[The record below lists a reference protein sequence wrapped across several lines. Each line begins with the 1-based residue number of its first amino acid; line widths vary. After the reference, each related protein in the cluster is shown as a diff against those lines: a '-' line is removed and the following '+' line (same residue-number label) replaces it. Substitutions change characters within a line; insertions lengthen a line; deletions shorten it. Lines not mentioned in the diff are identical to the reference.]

1 MKYATTFIALI
12 ICFGSYAQ
20 SEKGMAA
27 YHKNAAICG
36 GIDSILARKGKWK
49 RVEDAYAFPDKT
61 LAKNQYKFVSSRI
74 DSIFSVYKEAI
85 TDMRGY
91 EPKWYRGM
99 RGDSYTKDGPVP
111 YTFQAYYL
119 EYYCNDNLDKIILG
133 DETYTWHHVFVNHY
147 NWFCNRIGDWDYK
160 GDGKKI
166 MIFLLPPKVGTWKGR
181 TLYAPTI
188 LANCRAV
195 VLGHNGKLPWRSLTR
210 KEYLLGLK
218 SNDKEVYQK
227 YHSPSV
233 LEQIDRIDAY
243 LATTPEE
250 TLNEPAVV
258 NPKNGISF
266 NGKWADEEN
275 GGSRVV
281 VFSSSYWNKDLPRWA
296 PQFMILFW
304 RFEESPILMAVKNQL
319 EENFPL
325 EKLKALMD
333 K

>member
-1 MKYATTFIALI
+1 M
-12 ICFGSYAQ
+12 
-20 SEKGMAA
+20 
-27 YHKNAAICG
+27 
-36 GIDSILARKGKWK
+36 
-49 RVEDAYAFPDKT
+49 
-61 LAKNQYKFVSSRI
+61 
-74 DSIFSVYKEAI
+74 
-85 TDMRGY
+85 
-91 EPKWYRGM
+91 
-99 RGDSYTKDGPVP
+99 
-111 YTFQAYYL
+111 
-119 EYYCNDNLDKIILG
+119 
-133 DETYTWHHVFVNHY
+133 
-147 NWFCNRIGDWDYK
+147 
-160 GDGKKI
+160 
-166 MIFLLPPKVGTWKGR
+166 
-181 TLYAPTI
+181 
-188 LANCRAV
+188 
-195 VLGHNGKLPWRSLTR
+195 TR

-227 YHSPSV
+227 YHAPSV

-243 LATTPEE
+243 LATASEE

-266 NGKWADEEN
+266 KGKWAEEEN

-304 RFEESPILMAVKNQL
+304 RFDHSPILTRVKNQL